1 MAARR
6 QNEVKPEIAKFRI
19 KVTKNGPYLVT
30 GGVPLK
36 EMTIECD
43 GDGIAVAWREGKT
56 YPAMDSYELCR
67 CGHSKTKP
75 FCDKSHLTIKFDG
88 TETASHK
95 RYIEQAAEFEGRA
108 LDLFDAKILCTHAR
122 FCDRAG
128 GIWDLT
134 EQSNDPKAR
143 QTAIEE
149 ARDCPSGRLV
159 VRDKNGNEIEPDLE
173 PSIVLVKDPFNGV
186 DGPLWVRGGITIEAA
201 DGTTYEVRNRVTL
214 CRCGKSHNKPFCDGR
229 HIEK

>member
-1 MAARR
+1 MATRK
-6 QNEVKPEIAKFRI
+6 QNNVRPANAKFRI
-19 KVTKNGPYLVT
+19 KVVKNGPYLVT
-30 GGVPLK
+30 GGIPLK
-36 EMTIECD
+36 EMIIECD

-56 YPAMDSYELCR
+56 YPLMDSYELCR
-67 CGHSKTKP
+67 CGQSKHKP
-75 FCDKSHLTIKFDG
+75 FCDKPHLNIKFDG
-88 TETASHK
+88 TETAGHK
-95 RYIEQAAEFEGRA
+95 PYIEQAQELKGPA

-159 VRDKNGNEIEPDLE
+159 VRDKAGNEIEPVLE
-173 PSIVLVKDPFNGV
+173 PSIVLIRDPFKGV
-186 DGPLWVRGGITIEAA
+186 DGPIWVRGGIIIEAA
-201 DGTTYEVRNRVTL
+201 DETTYEVCNRVTL

-229 HIEK
+229 HLEK